1 MQSTTLMVQKAK
13 DLYNQRGVEVE
24 KLKKENAS
32 PKEIEKAEVK
42 LKKAQEDCKAFIEKY
57 GTVKEDFERKMSITC
72 RHFQELE
79 EKHLIQMKEFL
90 NTYANVV
97 QLTLD
102 HMGVVH
108 KEFQQQC
115 VELTVDKLLEQFVL
129 NKYTGKER
137 PGKHIM
143 NIF

>member
-13 DLYNQRGVEVE
+13 DLYNQRGLEVE

-32 PKEIEKAEVK
+32 PREIEKAEVK
-42 LKKAQEDCKAFIEKY
+42 LKKAQEDCKIFIEKY

-90 NTYANVV
+90 KTYENVV
-97 QLTLD
+97 QLTLE

-115 VELTVDKLLEQFVL
+115 LDLTVDKLLEQFVL
-129 NKYTGKER
+129 HKYTGKER
-137 PGKHIM
+137 PGS
-143 NIF
+143 